1 LELKTKRLLLRPVK
15 HADSKAIFEYRS
27 DKKANQ
33 YQGFVPETV
42 EEVSAFI
49 SKLPAGFNVEGTW
62 FQLVVILE
70 PEHQIIGVEGLHFI
84 QDQNDTVE
92 LGCTISKSFQGNG
105 FATEALTTIKD
116 FLLHELGKKKL
127 KGSVDPRNLAS
138 IKMLKNIGMSQIDF
152 YEKSYNLK
160 GEWVDD
166 AVYQLAV

>member
-1 LELKTKRLLLRPVK
+1 M
-15 HADSKAIFEYRS
+15 
-27 DKKANQ
+27 
-33 YQGFVPETV
+33 
-42 EEVSAFI
+42 
-49 SKLPAGFNVEGTW
+49 
-62 FQLVVILE
+62 VILE
-70 PEHQIIGVEGLHFI
+70 PEHQIIGDVGLHFI

-105 FATEALTTIKD
+105 FATEALTSIKD